1 MTQHVAF
8 LNDAVITTS
17 DSVSLRSD
25 SCVAFILKICGAARN
40 LQTKSESRNLE
51 IWKVFVTLWNVPVSE
66 VFRVGGEDGE
76 EDKLAQCEG
85 QNWKMGQCANS

>member
-17 DSVSLRSD
+17 DSLSLRSD

-40 LQTKSESRNLE
+40 LENLE
-51 IWKVFVTLWNVPVSE
+51 IWKACVTLWNVPVSE